1 MHITSI
7 FRRLSFANVTSS
19 LALFIALG
27 GASYA
32 AIKVPANSVG
42 TKQVKNRA
50 ITTRK
55 LDPKALTS
63 LHGARGL
70 PGSPGVQGPQG
81 LQGLQGLQ
89 GPKGDTG
96 ASGAALADGS
106 ITASKLAGSSVT
118 QAKLGLTIAVGSTNV
133 SSTANQA
140 AVATCPAGTSVIS
153 GAVEV
158 VGANGYVLNGVAAI
172 SYNGP
177 LPFSGQYW
185 EGAAYRT
192 AGSASFGLQVLA
204 FCMAS

>member
-1 MHITSI
+1 MQITSI
-7 FRRLSFANVTSS
+7 FHRLTFANVTSS

-50 ITTRK
+50 ITQRK
-55 LDPKALTS
+55 LDPRVLTS

-81 LQGLQGLQ
+81 LQGLQG
-89 GPKGDTG
+89 PKGDAGPAG
-96 ASGAALADGS
+96 AGALADGAV
-106 ITASKLAGSSVT
+106 TTSKLADSSVT
-118 QAKLGLTIAVGSTNV
+118 QSKVGLTTALAT
-133 SSTANQA
+133 SSVDSNANKA
-140 AVATCPAGTSVIS
+140 ELATCPAGTSVIG

-158 VGANGYVLNGVAAI
+158 VDQSHHALNGVAAI
-172 SYNGP
+172 SYSGP
-177 LPFSGQYW
+177 VTFSGQYW

-192 AGSASFGLQVLA
+192 AGSASYGLDVIA
-204 FCMAS
+204 FCTKS

>member
-1 MHITSI
+1 MQITSI
-7 FRRLSFANVTSS
+7 FHRLTFANVTSS

-55 LDPKALTS
+55 LDPKALAS

-81 LQGLQGLQ
+81 LQG
-89 GPKGDTG
+89 PKGDAG
-96 ASGAALADGS
+96 AAGAAALADGS

-118 QAKLGLTIAVGSTNV
+118 QAKLGLTTVLATSSVDSTGNK
-133 SSTANQA
+133 AE
-140 AVATCPAGTSVIS
+140 VATCPAGTSVIG

-158 VGANGYVLNGVAAI
+158 VDQSHHLINGVAAV
-172 SYNGP
+172 SYSGP
-177 LPFSGQYW
+177 LTFSGQYW

-192 AGSASFGLQVLA
+192 VGSASYGLDVIA

>member
-1 MHITSI
+1 MQITSI
-7 FRRLSFANVTSS
+7 FHRLTFANVTSS

-55 LDPKALTS
+55 LDPKALAS

-81 LQGLQGLQ
+81 LQG
-89 GPKGDTG
+89 PKGDAG
-96 ASGAALADGS
+96 AAGAAALADGS

-118 QAKLGLTIAVGSTNV
+118 QAKLGLTTAFASTNV

-140 AVATCPAGTSVIS
+140 VVATCPAGTSVIS

-192 AGSASFGLQVLA
+192 AGSASYGLNVIA

>member
-1 MHITSI
+1 MQITSI
-7 FRRLSFANVTSS
+7 FRRLSFANLTSL

-55 LDPKALTS
+55 LDPKALAS

-81 LQGLQGLQ
+81 LQG
-89 GPKGDTG
+89 PKGDAG
-96 ASGAALADGS
+96 AAGAAALADGS

-118 QAKLGLTIAVGSTNV
+118 QAKLGLTTVLATSNV
-133 SSTANQA
+133 DSTANKA
-140 AVATCPAGTSVIS
+140 ELATCPAGTSVIG

-158 VGANGYVLNGVAAI
+158 VDQSHHLINGVAAV
-172 SYNGP
+172 SYSGP
-177 LPFSGQYW
+177 LTFSGQYW

-192 AGSASFGLQVLA
+192 AGSASYGLDVIA

>member
-1 MHITSI
+1 MQITSI
-7 FRRLSFANVTSS
+7 FHRLSFANVTSS

-50 ITTRK
+50 ITTGK
-55 LDPKALTS
+55 LDRKVLTS
-63 LHGARGL
+63 LRGATGARGL
-70 PGSPGVQGPQG
+70 AGSQGAAGP
-81 LQGLQGLQ
+81 QGLQ

-96 ASGAALADGS
+96 ASGAAALADGS

-118 QAKLGLTIAVGSTNV
+118 QAKLGLTTVLATSSVDSTVNK
-133 SSTANQA
+133 AE
-140 AVATCPAGTSVIS
+140 VATCPAGTSVIG

-158 VGANGYVLNGVAAI
+158 VDQSHHLINGVAAV
-172 SYNGP
+172 SYSGP
-177 LPFSGQYW
+177 LTFSGQYW

-192 AGSASFGLQVLA
+192 AGSASYGLDVIA

>member
-1 MHITSI
+1 MQITSI
-7 FRRLSFANVTSS
+7 FHRLTFANVTSS

-55 LDPKALTS
+55 LDRKVLTS
-63 LHGARGL
+63 LRGARGL

-81 LQGLQGLQ
+81 LQG
-89 GPKGDTG
+89 PKGDAG
-96 ASGAALADGS
+96 AAGAAALADGS

-118 QAKLGLTIAVGSTNV
+118 QAKLGLTTVLAT
-133 SSTANQA
+133 SSVDSNANKA
-140 AVATCPAGTSVIS
+140 EVATCPAGTSVIG

-158 VGANGYVLNGVAAI
+158 VDQSHHLINGVAAV
-172 SYNGP
+172 SYSGP
-177 LPFSGQYW
+177 LTFSGQYW

-192 AGSASFGLQVLA
+192 AGSASYGLVVIA

>member
-1 MHITSI
+1 MQITSI
-7 FRRLSFANVTSS
+7 FHRLTFANVTSS

-50 ITTRK
+50 ITQRK
-55 LDPKALTS
+55 LDPKVLTS

-70 PGSPGVQGPQG
+70 AGPQG
-81 LQGLQGLQ
+81 VAGPQGLQGLQ

-118 QAKLGLTIAVGSTNV
+118 QAKLGLTTAVGSTNV
-133 SSTANQA
+133 SSTTNQA

-177 LPFSGQYW
+177 LVFSGQYW

-192 AGSASFGLQVLA
+192 AGSASYGLNVIA

>member
-7 FRRLSFANVTSS
+7 FRRLSFANLTSL
-19 LALFIALG
+19 LALFVALG

-63 LHGARGL
+63 LHGGRGL
-70 PGSPGVQGPQG
+70 PGSPGVQGP
-81 LQGLQGLQ
+81 QGLQGLQ

-158 VGANGYVLNGVAAI
+158 VGANGYVLNGVAAT